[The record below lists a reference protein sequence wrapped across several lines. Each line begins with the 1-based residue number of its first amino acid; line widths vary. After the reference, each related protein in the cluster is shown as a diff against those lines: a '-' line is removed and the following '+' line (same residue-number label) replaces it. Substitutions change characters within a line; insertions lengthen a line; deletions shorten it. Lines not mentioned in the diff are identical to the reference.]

1 MSPKQT
7 HPPVAAVRPHA
18 ITQHGETRVDNYFW
32 LREKDNPAVREYLE
46 AENAWTAEQMR
57 DTEPLQEQLYREIV
71 GRIQET
77 DASAPVRIGG
87 WLYYSR
93 TVEGAQYRIFCRKR
107 AESGSVPAEADAS
120 GSLAPGTGALAADT
134 PVVERDGEEILLDA
148 NQAAEGVAY
157 LQLGV
162 FEPSPDHT
170 LLAYSIDTVG
180 DEDFT
185 VFFKD
190 LRTGKLLPDR
200 IENSYYSLE
209 WAADNRTVFYNILD
223 EARRPYKVLRHAL
236 GTDIASD
243 VEVYHETD
251 ERFEVDVNRTRDR
264 AYLLLEIHSHTTS
277 ETRVLPASEPAGEF
291 RPIVERVQGVEMD
304 VTHHEGRWYI
314 RTSDGA
320 PNFRLV
326 SAPVGNPAKEN
337 WREEIPARA
346 NATIEAVDAL
356 SDFLVVSE
364 RFDALP
370 RIRIR
375 EFRTGDEHFVQLPDP
390 VYTVEAEAGGEYAT
404 PLLRLTYSSLTTPET
419 AYDYGMSGRTLAVVK
434 RDAVLGG
441 FDRENYATERIE
453 ATSADGTTIPLSLL
467 YRKGLKRDGSHP
479 ALLYGYGSYG
489 ISIDASFSQVRL
501 SLVDRGFVYAIAH
514 IRGGGDL
521 GKSWH
526 DAGRM
531 VNKTNT
537 FQDFVAAAEA
547 LIRAGYTNSKRLGVM
562 GGSAGGLLIGAVLN
576 LRPDLFGAA
585 IAKVPFVDILS
596 TMSDATLPLT
606 IGEYEEWGN
615 PEQLDHHRR
624 IRAYSPYDNV
634 RVADYPQLLVTAG
647 LNDPRVSYWEPA
659 KWVAKLR
666 AVNPNAYVLLKTN
679 LGAGHFGASGRYE
692 RYKETAF
699 DYAFLL
705 EALGDAVGE

>member
-1 MSPKQT
+1 MAGKQV
-7 HPPVAAVRPHA
+7 HPPAAAIRPHT

-32 LREKDNPAVREYLE
+32 LREKENPEVREHLE

-57 DTEPLQEQLYREIV
+57 DTEALQEELNREIV

-77 DASAPVRIGG
+77 DTSAPVRDGG

-93 TVEGAQYRIFCRKR
+93 TVAGAQYRIYCRKR
-107 AESGSVPAEADAS
+107 
-120 GSLAPGTGALAADT
+120 
-134 PVVERDGEEILLDA
+134 DGGDHEEVLLDA
-148 NQAAEGVAY
+148 NQAATGFAY
-157 LQLGV
+157 FQLGA
-162 FEPSPDHT
+162 FAPSPNHT
-170 LLAYSIDTVG
+170 LLAYSIDTEG

-190 LRTGKLLPDR
+190 LRTGELLPDR
-200 IENSYYSLE
+200 IASTYYSLE

-223 EARRPYKVLRHAL
+223 EARRPYKVLRHTL
-236 GTDIASD
+236 GEDSTKD

-251 ERFEVDVNRTRDR
+251 ERFEVDIDRTRDR
-264 AYLLLEIHSHTTS
+264 AYLLLDIHSHTTS
-277 ETRVLPASEPAGEF
+277 EIRALPSDQPTRAFS
-291 RPIVERVQGVEMD
+291 PIVERVHGVEMD

-326 SAPVGNPAKEN
+326 SAPAGNSSREN

-346 NATIEAVDAL
+346 DATIEAVDAL
-356 SDFLVVSE
+356 ADFLVISE

-370 RIRIR
+370 HIRIR
-375 EFRTGDEHFVQLPDP
+375 DLRSGAEHYVQLPEP
-390 VYTVEAEAGGEYAT
+390 VYTVEAEPGGDYAT
-404 PLLRLTYSSLTTPET
+404 PQVRLTYSSLTTPET
-419 AYDYGMSGRTLAVVK
+419 AYDYDMGARTLAVVK
-434 RDAVLGG
+434 REAVLGG
-441 FDRENYATERIE
+441 FDRENYATERIQ
-453 ATSADGTTIPLSLL
+453 AKAADGTAIPVSLL
-467 YRKGLKRDGSHP
+467 YRKGLKRDGSNP

-489 ISIDASFSQVRL
+489 ISIDADFSPVRL

-526 DAGRM
+526 EAGRM
-531 VNKTNT
+531 ANKTNT
-537 FQDFVAAAEA
+537 FQDFIAAAEA
-547 LIRAGYTNSKRLGVM
+547 LIQAGFTNSKRLGIM
-562 GGSAGGLLIGAVLN
+562 GGSAGGLLIGATLN
-576 LRPDLFGAA
+576 LRPELFGAA
-585 IAKVPFVDILS
+585 IAKVPFVDVLS

-606 IGEYEEWGN
+606 VGEYEEWGN
-615 PEQLDHHRR
+615 PEQSEQYSR
-624 IRAYSPYDNV
+624 IRGYSPYDNV

-666 AVNPNAYVLLKTN
+666 ALNPGANVLLKTN

-692 RYKETAF
+692 RYRETAL

-705 EALGDAVGE
+705 KALGASAD

>member
-1 MSPKQT
+1 MALKQT

-32 LREKDNPAVREYLE
+32 LREKENPEVREYLE

-77 DASAPVRIGG
+77 DTSAPVRSAG

-93 TVEGAQYRIFCRKR
+93 TVAGAQYRIYCRKR
-107 AESGSVPAEADAS
+107 DGSNGE
-120 GSLAPGTGALAADT
+120 
-134 PVVERDGEEILLDA
+134 EEILLDA
-148 NQAAEGVAY
+148 DQAAEGLAY
-157 LQLGV
+157 FQLGV
-162 FEPSPDHT
+162 FKPSSDHT
-170 LLAYSIDTVG
+170 LLAYSIDTEG

-185 VFFKD
+185 VFFKN
-190 LRTGKLLPDR
+190 LRTGELLPDH
-200 IENSYYSLE
+200 ITNTYYSFEL
-209 WAADNRTVFYNILD
+209 AADNRTVFYNILD
-223 EARRPYKVLRHAL
+223 EARRPYKVMRHTL
-236 GTDIASD
+236 GEDPSKD

-251 ERFEVDVNRTRDR
+251 ERFEVDIDRTRDR
-264 AYLLLEIHSHTTS
+264 AYLLLDSHSHTTS
-277 ETRVLPASEPAGEF
+277 ETRFLPAGQPTGEF
-291 RPIVERVQGVEMD
+291 VPIVERVQGVEMD
-304 VTHHEGRWYI
+304 VTHHAGRWYI

-326 SAPVGNPAKEN
+326 SAPVGNSVKAN
-337 WREEIPARA
+337 WREEIPARQD
-346 NATIEAVDAL
+346 ATIEAVDAF
-356 SDFLVVSE
+356 SGFLVVSE
-364 RFDALP
+364 RYDALP
-370 RIRIR
+370 QIRIR
-375 EFRTGDEHFVQLPDP
+375 DFRTGAEHYVQVPDP
-390 VYTVEAEAGGEYAT
+390 VYTVEAEPGGDYAT
-404 PLLRLTYSSLTTPET
+404 PVVRLTYSSLTTPET
-419 AYDYGMSGRTLAVVK
+419 AYDYDMGERTLSVVK
-434 RDAVLGG
+434 REAVLGG
-441 FDRENYATERIE
+441 FDRENYATERME
-453 ATSADGTTIPLSLL
+453 ATSADGTTIPISLL

-489 ISIDASFSQVRL
+489 ISIDASFSHVRL

-526 DAGRM
+526 EAGRM
-531 VNKTNT
+531 ANKTNT
-537 FQDFVAAAEA
+537 FQDFLAAAEA
-547 LIRAGYTNSKRLGVM
+547 LIGAGFTNSRRLGIM
-562 GGSAGGLLIGAVLN
+562 GGSAGGLLMGAVLN

-585 IAKVPFVDILS
+585 IAKVPFVDVLS

-606 IGEYEEWGN
+606 VGEYEEWGN
-615 PEQLDHHRR
+615 PEQPEHYAR

-634 RVADYPQLLVTAG
+634 RLADYPQLLVTAG

-666 AVNPNAYVLLKTN
+666 ACSSSSKLLLLKTN
-679 LGAGHFGASGRYE
+679 MGAGHFGASGRYE
-692 RYKETAF
+692 RYRETAL

-705 EALGDAVGE
+705 KALGGEPGK

>member
-1 MSPKQT
+1 MALKQT

-32 LREKDNPAVREYLE
+32 LREKENPEVREYLE

-77 DASAPVRIGG
+77 DTSAPVRSAG

-93 TVEGAQYRIFCRKR
+93 TVAGAQYRIYCRKR
-107 AESGSVPAEADAS
+107 DGSNGE
-120 GSLAPGTGALAADT
+120 
-134 PVVERDGEEILLDA
+134 EEILLDA
-148 NQAAEGVAY
+148 DQAAEGLAY
-157 LQLGV
+157 FQLGV
-162 FEPSPDHT
+162 FKPSSDHT
-170 LLAYSIDTVG
+170 LLAYSIDTEG

-185 VFFKD
+185 VFFKN
-190 LRTGKLLPDR
+190 LRTGELLPDH
-200 IENSYYSLE
+200 ITNTYYSFE

-223 EARRPYKVLRHAL
+223 EARRPYKVMRHTL
-236 GTDIASD
+236 GEDPSKD

-251 ERFEVDVNRTRDR
+251 ERFEVDIDRTRDR
-264 AYLLLEIHSHTTS
+264 AYLLLDSHSHTTS
-277 ETRVLPASEPAGEF
+277 ETRFLPAGQPTGEF
-291 RPIVERVQGVEMD
+291 MPIVERVQGVEMD
-304 VTHHEGRWYI
+304 VTHHAGRWYI

-326 SAPVGNPAKEN
+326 SAPVGNSVKAN
-337 WREEIPARA
+337 WREEIPARQD
-346 NATIEAVDAL
+346 ATIEAVDAF
-356 SDFLVVSE
+356 SGFLVVSE
-364 RFDALP
+364 RYDALP
-370 RIRIR
+370 QIRVR
-375 EFRTGDEHFVQLPDP
+375 DFRTGAEHYVQVPDP
-390 VYTVEAEAGGEYAT
+390 VYTVEAEPGGDYAT
-404 PLLRLTYSSLTTPET
+404 PVVRLTYSSLTTPET
-419 AYDYGMSGRTLAVVK
+419 AYDYDMGERTLSVVK
-434 RDAVLGG
+434 REAVLGG
-441 FDRENYATERIE
+441 FDRENYATERME
-453 ATSADGTTIPLSLL
+453 ATSADGTTIPISLL

-489 ISIDASFSQVRL
+489 ISIDASFSHVRL

-526 DAGRM
+526 EAGRM
-531 VNKTNT
+531 ANKTNT
-537 FQDFVAAAEA
+537 FQDFLAAAEA
-547 LIRAGYTNSKRLGVM
+547 LIGAGFTNSRRLGIM
-562 GGSAGGLLIGAVLN
+562 GGSAGGLLMGAVLN

-585 IAKVPFVDILS
+585 IAKVPFVDVLS

-606 IGEYEEWGN
+606 VGEYEEWGN
-615 PEQLDHHRR
+615 PEQPEHYAR

-634 RVADYPQLLVTAG
+634 RLADYPQLLVTAG

-666 AVNPNAYVLLKTN
+666 ACSSSSKLLLLKTN
-679 LGAGHFGASGRYE
+679 MGAGHFGASGRYE
-692 RYKETAF
+692 RYRETAL

-705 EALGDAVGE
+705 KALGGEPGK

>member
-1 MSPKQT
+1 MALKQT

-32 LREKDNPAVREYLE
+32 LREKENPEVREYLE

-77 DASAPVRIGG
+77 DTSAPVRSAG

-93 TVEGAQYRIFCRKR
+93 TVAGAQYRIYCRKR
-107 AESGSVPAEADAS
+107 DGSNGE
-120 GSLAPGTGALAADT
+120 
-134 PVVERDGEEILLDA
+134 EEILLDA
-148 NQAAEGVAY
+148 DQAAEGLAY
-157 LQLGV
+157 FQLGV
-162 FEPSPDHT
+162 FKPSSDHT
-170 LLAYSIDTVG
+170 LLAYSIDTEG

-185 VFFKD
+185 VFFKN
-190 LRTGKLLPDR
+190 LRTGELLPDH
-200 IENSYYSLE
+200 ITNTYYSFE

-223 EARRPYKVLRHAL
+223 EARRPYKVMRHTL
-236 GTDIASD
+236 GEDPSKD

-251 ERFEVDVNRTRDR
+251 ERFEVDIDRTRDR
-264 AYLLLEIHSHTTS
+264 AYLLLDSHSHTTS
-277 ETRVLPASEPAGEF
+277 ETRFLPAGQPTGEF
-291 RPIVERVQGVEMD
+291 MPIVERVQGVEMD
-304 VTHHEGRWYI
+304 VTHHAGRWYI

-326 SAPVGNPAKEN
+326 SAPVGNSVKAN
-337 WREEIPARA
+337 WREEIPARQD
-346 NATIEAVDAL
+346 ATIEAADAF
-356 SDFLVVSE
+356 SGFLVVSE
-364 RFDALP
+364 RYDALP
-370 RIRIR
+370 QIRVR
-375 EFRTGDEHFVQLPDP
+375 DFRTGAEHYVQVPDP
-390 VYTVEAEAGGEYAT
+390 VYTVEAEPGGDYAT
-404 PLLRLTYSSLTTPET
+404 PVVRLTYSSLTTPET
-419 AYDYGMSGRTLAVVK
+419 AYDYDMGERTLSVVK
-434 RDAVLGG
+434 REAVLGG
-441 FDRENYATERIE
+441 FDRENYATERME
-453 ATSADGTTIPLSLL
+453 ATSADGTTIPISLL

-489 ISIDASFSQVRL
+489 ISIDASFSHVRL

-526 DAGRM
+526 EAGRM
-531 VNKTNT
+531 ANKTNT
-537 FQDFVAAAEA
+537 FQDFLAAAEA
-547 LIRAGYTNSKRLGVM
+547 LIGAGFTNSRRLGIM
-562 GGSAGGLLIGAVLN
+562 GGSAGGLLMGAVLN

-585 IAKVPFVDILS
+585 IAKVPFVDVLS

-606 IGEYEEWGN
+606 VGEYEEWGN
-615 PEQLDHHRR
+615 PEQPEHYAR

-634 RVADYPQLLVTAG
+634 RLADYPQLLVTAG

-666 AVNPNAYVLLKTN
+666 ACSSRSKLLLLKTN
-679 LGAGHFGASGRYE
+679 MGAGHFGASGRYE
-692 RYKETAF
+692 RYRETAL

-705 EALGDAVGE
+705 KALGGEPGK

>member
-1 MSPKQT
+1 MALKQT
-7 HPPVAAVRPHA
+7 PPPVAAVRPHA

-32 LREKDNPAVREYLE
+32 LREKDNPQVREHLE

-77 DASAPVRIGG
+77 DSSAPVRSGD

-93 TVEGAQYRIFCRKR
+93 TVEGAQYRIYCRKR
-107 AESGSVPAEADAS
+107 AGSDSVDTNDA
-120 GSLAPGTGALAADT
+120 
-134 PVVERDGEEILLDA
+134 EEILLDA
-148 NQAAEGVAY
+148 NVAAEGFAY
-157 LQLGV
+157 FQLGV
-162 FEPSPDHT
+162 FAPSPDHT
-170 LLAYSIDTVG
+170 LLAYSIDTEG

-190 LRTGKLLPDR
+190 LRTGELLSDR
-200 IENSYYSLE
+200 IANSYYSLE

-223 EARRPYKVLRHAL
+223 ETRRPYKALRHTL
-236 GTDIASD
+236 GTDSTSD

-251 ERFEVDVNRTRDR
+251 ERFEVDIDRTRDR

-277 ETRVLPASEPAGEF
+277 ETRALRSDDPSGEF
-291 RPIVERVQGVEMD
+291 RLIVERVQGVEMD
-304 VTHHEGRWYI
+304 VAHHEGRWYI
-314 RTSDGA
+314 RTSDAA

-326 SAPVGNPAKEN
+326 SAPVGNSSKEN

-346 NATIEAVDAL
+346 DATIEAVDAL
-356 SDFLVVSE
+356 ADFLVISE
-364 RFDALP
+364 RFNALP
-370 RIRIR
+370 HIRIR
-375 EFRTGDEHFVQLPDP
+375 EFSTGAEHHVQLPDP
-390 VYTVEAEAGGEYAT
+390 VYTVEAEPGGEYAT

-419 AYDYGMSGRTLAVVK
+419 AYDYDMGARTLSVVK

-453 ATSADGTTIPLSLL
+453 ATSADGTAIPISLL

-526 DAGRM
+526 EAGRM
-531 VNKTNT
+531 VNKSNT

-547 LIRAGYTNSKRLGVM
+547 LIAAGYTNSKRLGIM

-585 IAKVPFVDILS
+585 VAKVPFVDVLS

-606 IGEYEEWGN
+606 VGEYEEWGN
-615 PEQLDHHRR
+615 PEQAEHYRR
-624 IRAYSPYDNV
+624 ILAYSPYDNV
-634 RVADYPQLLVTAG
+634 RAAAYPQLLVTAG

-666 AVNPNAYVLLKTN
+666 ALNPGVNVLLKTN

-705 EALGDAVGE
+705 KTLGDAGGH

>member
-1 MSPKQT
+1 MALKQT

-32 LREKDNPAVREYLE
+32 LREKENPEVREYLE

-77 DASAPVRIGG
+77 DTSAPVRSAG

-93 TVEGAQYRIFCRKR
+93 TVAGAQYRIYCRKR
-107 AESGSVPAEADAS
+107 DGSNGE
-120 GSLAPGTGALAADT
+120 
-134 PVVERDGEEILLDA
+134 EEILLDA
-148 NQAAEGVAY
+148 DQAAEGFAY
-157 LQLGV
+157 FQLGV
-162 FEPSPDHT
+162 FKPSSDHT
-170 LLAYSIDTVG
+170 LLAYSIDTEG

-185 VFFKD
+185 VFFKN
-190 LRTGKLLPDR
+190 LRTGELLPDH
-200 IENSYYSLE
+200 ITNTYYSFE

-223 EARRPYKVLRHAL
+223 EARRPYKVMRHTL
-236 GTDIASD
+236 GEDPSKD

-251 ERFEVDVNRTRDR
+251 ERFEVDIDRTRDR
-264 AYLLLEIHSHTTS
+264 AYLLLDSHSHTTS
-277 ETRVLPASEPAGEF
+277 ETRFLPAGQPTGEF
-291 RPIVERVQGVEMD
+291 MPIVERVQGVEMD
-304 VTHHEGRWYI
+304 VTHHAGRWYI

-326 SAPVGNPAKEN
+326 SAPVGNSVKAN
-337 WREEIPARA
+337 WREEIPARQD
-346 NATIEAVDAL
+346 ATIEAVDAF
-356 SDFLVVSE
+356 SGFLVVSE
-364 RFDALP
+364 RYDALP
-370 RIRIR
+370 QIRIR
-375 EFRTGDEHFVQLPDP
+375 DFRTGAEHYVQVPDP
-390 VYTVEAEAGGEYAT
+390 VYTVEAEPGGDYAT
-404 PLLRLTYSSLTTPET
+404 PVVRLTYSSLTTPET
-419 AYDYGMSGRTLAVVK
+419 AYDYDMGERTLSVVK
-434 RDAVLGG
+434 REAVLGG
-441 FDRENYATERIE
+441 FDRENYATERME
-453 ATSADGTTIPLSLL
+453 ATSADGTTIPISLL

-489 ISIDASFSQVRL
+489 ISIDASFSHVRL

-526 DAGRM
+526 EAGRM
-531 VNKTNT
+531 ANKTNT
-537 FQDFVAAAEA
+537 FQDFLAAAEA
-547 LIRAGYTNSKRLGVM
+547 LIGAGFTNSRRLGIM
-562 GGSAGGLLIGAVLN
+562 GGSAGGLLMGAVLN

-585 IAKVPFVDILS
+585 IAKVPFVDVLS

-606 IGEYEEWGN
+606 VGEYEEWGN
-615 PEQLDHHRR
+615 PEQPEHYAR

-634 RVADYPQLLVTAG
+634 RLADYPQLLVTAG

-666 AVNPNAYVLLKTN
+666 ACSSSSKLLLLKTN
-679 LGAGHFGASGRYE
+679 MGAGHFGASGRYE
-692 RYKETAF
+692 RYRETAL

-705 EALGDAVGE
+705 KALGGEPGK

>member
-1 MSPKQT
+1 MEVMAGKQV
-7 HPPVAAVRPHA
+7 HPPVAAIRPHS

-32 LREKDNPAVREYLE
+32 LREKENPEVRAYLD

-77 DASAPVRIGG
+77 DSSAPVRSGG

-93 TVEGAQYRIFCRKR
+93 TVAGQQYRIYCRKR
-107 AESGSVPAEADAS
+107 D
-120 GSLAPGTGALAADT
+120 
-134 PVVERDGEEILLDA
+134 VENSTEEILLDA
-148 NQAAEGVAY
+148 NQAAAGFTY
-157 LQLGV
+157 FQLGV
-162 FEPSPDHT
+162 FAPSPDHK
-170 LLAYSIDTVG
+170 LLAYSIDTEG

-190 LRTGKLLPDR
+190 LTTGELLSDR
-200 IENSYYSLE
+200 ITNTYYSLE

-223 EARRPYKVLRHAL
+223 EARRPYKVFRHTL
-236 GTDIASD
+236 GSQGED

-251 ERFEVDVNRTRDR
+251 ERFEVDVDRTRDR
-264 AYLLLEIHSHTTS
+264 AFLLLDIHSHTTS
-277 ETRVLPASEPAGEF
+277 ETRYLAAGDPAGTF
-291 RPIVERVQGVEMD
+291 TPIVERVQGVEMD
-304 VTHHEGRWYI
+304 VAHHEGRWYI

-326 SAPVGNPAKEN
+326 SAPVGHSSKEN

-346 NATIEAVDAL
+346 EATIEAVDAF
-356 SDFLVVSE
+356 SEFLVVSE

-370 RIRIR
+370 HIRMR
-375 EFRTGDEHFVQLPDP
+375 DLRTGAEHYVELPDP
-390 VYTVEAEAGGEYAT
+390 VYTVEAEPSGEYAT
-404 PLLRLTYSSLTTPET
+404 PFLRLTYSSLTTPET
-419 AYDYGMSGRTLAVVK
+419 AYDYDMGERTLAVVK
-434 RDAVLGG
+434 REAVLGG
-441 FDRENYATERIE
+441 FDRENYVTERIQ
-453 ATSADGTTIPLSLL
+453 ATSPDGTRIPVSLL
-467 YRKGLKRDGSHP
+467 YRKGLVRDGSHP

-489 ISIDASFSQVRL
+489 ISIDASFSHVRL

-526 DAGRM
+526 EAGRM
-531 VNKTNT
+531 ANKANT

-547 LIRAGYTNSKRLGVM
+547 LIAAGFTNSKRLGIM
-562 GGSAGGLLIGAVLN
+562 GGSAGGLLIGATLN

-585 IAKVPFVDILS
+585 VAKVPFVDVLS

-615 PEQLDHHRR
+615 PEQPEQYHR

-634 RVADYPQLLVTAG
+634 RETAYPNLLVTAG

-666 AVNPNAYVLLKTN
+666 ASTPNSRLLLLKTN
-679 LGAGHFGASGRYE
+679 MGAGHFGASGRYE
-692 RYKETAF
+692 RYRETAL

-705 EALGDAVGE
+705 RALGDGAGE

>member
-1 MSPKQT
+1 MAGKQI

-32 LREKDNPAVREYLE
+32 LREKENPEVREYLE

-77 DASAPVRIGG
+77 DSSAPERSGG

-93 TVEGAQYRIFCRKR
+93 TVAGQQYRIYCRKR
-107 AESGSVPAEADAS
+107 DGSN
-120 GSLAPGTGALAADT
+120 T
-134 PVVERDGEEILLDA
+134 GEEILLDA
-148 NQAAEGVAY
+148 NQAAEGFAY
-157 LQLGV
+157 FQLGV
-162 FEPSPDHT
+162 FAPSPDHN
-170 LLAYSIDTVG
+170 LLAYSIDTEG

-190 LRTGKLLPDR
+190 LRTGELLPDR
-200 IENSYYSLE
+200 IGNTYYSLE

-223 EARRPYKVLRHAL
+223 AARRPYKVLRHTL
-236 GTDIASD
+236 GEDSSKD

-251 ERFEVDVNRTRDR
+251 ERFEVDIDHTRDR
-264 AYLLLEIHSHTTS
+264 AFLLLDIHSHTTS
-277 ETRVLPASEPAGEF
+277 ETRYLAASEPTGEF
-291 RPIVERVQGVEMD
+291 MPIVERVQGRVQGVEMD
-304 VTHHEGRWYI
+304 VAHHEGRWYI

-326 SAPVGNPAKEN
+326 SAPVGNPAKAN

-346 NATIEAVDAL
+346 DATIEDVDAF

-364 RFDALP
+364 RFGALP
-370 RIRIR
+370 HIRIR
-375 EFRTGDEHFVQLPDP
+375 DLRTGAEHYVQMPDP
-390 VYTVEAEAGGEYAT
+390 VYTVEAEPGGDYAT
-404 PLLRLTYSSLTTPET
+404 PVVRLTYSSLTTPET
-419 AYDYGMSGRTLAVVK
+419 AYDYDMRERTLTVIK
-434 RDAVLGG
+434 REAVLGG
-441 FDRENYATERIE
+441 FDRENYATERIQ
-453 ATSADGTTIPLSLL
+453 ATSPDGTRIPVSLL
-467 YRKGLKRDGSHP
+467 YRKGLVRDGSHP

-489 ISIDASFSQVRL
+489 ISIDASFSHVRL
-501 SLVDRGFVYAIAH
+501 SLVDRGFVYVIAH

-526 DAGRM
+526 EAGRM
-531 VNKTNT
+531 ANKANT
-537 FQDFVAAAEA
+537 FQDFVATAEA
-547 LIRAGYTNSKRLGVM
+547 LVGAGFTNSKRLGIM
-562 GGSAGGLLIGAVLN
+562 GGSAGGLLMGAVLN

-585 IAKVPFVDILS
+585 IAKVPFVDVLS

-606 IGEYEEWGN
+606 VGEYEEWGN
-615 PEQLDHHRR
+615 PEQPEHYAR
-624 IRAYSPYDNV
+624 IRTYSPYDNV

-666 AVNPNAYVLLKTN
+666 VCSSNSKLLLLKTN
-679 LGAGHFGASGRYE
+679 MGAGHFGASGRYE
-692 RYKETAF
+692 RYRETAL

-705 EALGDAVGE
+705 KVLGDGVGEE

>member
-1 MSPKQT
+1 MALKQT

-32 LREKDNPAVREYLE
+32 LREKENPEVREYLE

-77 DASAPVRIGG
+77 DTSAPVRSAG

-93 TVEGAQYRIFCRKR
+93 TVAGAQYRIYCRKR
-107 AESGSVPAEADAS
+107 DGSNGE
-120 GSLAPGTGALAADT
+120 
-134 PVVERDGEEILLDA
+134 EEILLDA
-148 NQAAEGVAY
+148 DQAAEGLAY
-157 LQLGV
+157 FQLGV
-162 FEPSPDHT
+162 FKPSSDHT
-170 LLAYSIDTVG
+170 LLAYSIDTEG

-185 VFFKD
+185 VFFKN
-190 LRTGKLLPDR
+190 LRTGELLPDH
-200 IENSYYSLE
+200 ITNTYYSFE

-223 EARRPYKVLRHAL
+223 EARRPYKVMRHTL
-236 GTDIASD
+236 GEDPSKD

-251 ERFEVDVNRTRDR
+251 ERFEVDIDRTRDR
-264 AYLLLEIHSHTTS
+264 AYLLLDSHSHTTS
-277 ETRVLPASEPAGEF
+277 ETRFLPAGQPTGEF
-291 RPIVERVQGVEMD
+291 VPIVERVQGVEMD
-304 VTHHEGRWYI
+304 VTHHAGRWYI

-326 SAPVGNPAKEN
+326 SAPVGNSVKAN
-337 WREEIPARA
+337 WREEIPARQD
-346 NATIEAVDAL
+346 ATIEAVDAF
-356 SDFLVVSE
+356 SGFLVVSE
-364 RFDALP
+364 RYDALP
-370 RIRIR
+370 QIRIR
-375 EFRTGDEHFVQLPDP
+375 DFRTGAEHYVQVPDP
-390 VYTVEAEAGGEYAT
+390 VYTVEAEPGGDYAT
-404 PLLRLTYSSLTTPET
+404 PVVRLTYSSLTTPET
-419 AYDYGMSGRTLAVVK
+419 AYDYDMGERTLSVVK
-434 RDAVLGG
+434 REAVLGG
-441 FDRENYATERIE
+441 FDRENYATERME
-453 ATSADGTTIPLSLL
+453 ATSADGTTIPISLL

-489 ISIDASFSQVRL
+489 ISIDASFSHVRL

-526 DAGRM
+526 EAGRM
-531 VNKTNT
+531 ANKTNT
-537 FQDFVAAAEA
+537 FQDFLAAAEA
-547 LIRAGYTNSKRLGVM
+547 LIGAGFTNSRRLGIM
-562 GGSAGGLLIGAVLN
+562 GGSAGGLLMGAVLN

-585 IAKVPFVDILS
+585 IAKVPFVDVLS

-606 IGEYEEWGN
+606 VGEYEEWGN
-615 PEQLDHHRR
+615 PEQPEHYAR

-634 RVADYPQLLVTAG
+634 RLADYPQLLVTAG

-666 AVNPNAYVLLKTN
+666 ACSSSSKLLLLKTN
-679 LGAGHFGASGRYE
+679 MGAGHFGASGRYE
-692 RYKETAF
+692 RYRETAL

-705 EALGDAVGE
+705 KALGGEPGK

>member
-1 MSPKQT
+1 MAGKQV
-7 HPPVAAVRPHA
+7 HPPAAAIRPHA
-18 ITQHGETRVDNYFW
+18 ITQQGETRADNYFW
-32 LREKDNPAVREYLE
+32 LREKENPEVREHLE

-57 DTEPLQEQLYREIV
+57 DTEALQEQLNREIV

-77 DASAPVRIGG
+77 DTSAPVRDGG

-93 TVEGAQYRIFCRKR
+93 TVAGAQYRIYCRKR
-107 AESGSVPAEADAS
+107 DGSD
-120 GSLAPGTGALAADT
+120 
-134 PVVERDGEEILLDA
+134 REEVLLDA
-148 NQAAEGVAY
+148 NQAAAGFAY
-157 LQLGV
+157 FQLGA
-162 FEPSPDHT
+162 FAPSPDHT
-170 LLAYSIDTVG
+170 LLAYSIDTEG

-190 LRTGKLLPDR
+190 LRTGELLPDR
-200 IENSYYSLE
+200 IVSAYYSLE

-223 EARRPYKVLRHAL
+223 ETRRPYKVLRHTV
-236 GTDIASD
+236 GEDSTND

-251 ERFEVDVNRTRDR
+251 ERFEVDIDRTRDR
-264 AYLLLEIHSHTTS
+264 AYLLLDIHSHTTS
-277 ETRVLPASEPAGEF
+277 EIRALPSGQPTRAFS
-291 RPIVERVQGVEMD
+291 PIAERVHGVEME

-326 SAPVGNPAKEN
+326 SAPVDNSSKEN
-337 WREEIPARA
+337 WREEIPARE
-346 NATIEAVDAL
+346 NATIEAVDAFA
-356 SDFLVVSE
+356 DFLVIGE

-370 RIRIR
+370 HIRVR
-375 EFRTGDEHFVQLPDP
+375 DLRSGVEHYVQLPES
-390 VYTVEAEAGGEYAT
+390 VYTVEAEPGGDYAT
-404 PLLRLTYSSLTTPET
+404 PQVRLTYSSLTTPET
-419 AYDYGMSGRTLAVVK
+419 AYDYDMGARKLSVVK
-434 RDAVLGG
+434 REAVLGG
-441 FDRENYATERIE
+441 FDRENYATERIQ
-453 ATSADGTTIPLSLL
+453 AKGADGTAIPVSLL
-467 YRKGLKRDGSHP
+467 YRKGLKRDGSNP

-489 ISIDASFSQVRL
+489 ISIDASFSHVRL

-526 DAGRM
+526 EAGRM
-531 VNKTNT
+531 ANKTNT
-537 FQDFVAAAEA
+537 FQDFIAAAEA
-547 LIRAGYTNSKRLGVM
+547 LIEAGFTNSKRLGIM
-562 GGSAGGLLIGAVLN
+562 GGSAGGLLIGATLN
-576 LRPDLFGAA
+576 LRPELFGAA
-585 IAKVPFVDILS
+585 IAKVPFVDVLS

-606 IGEYEEWGN
+606 VGEYEEWGN
-615 PEQLDHHRR
+615 PELPEQYSR

-634 RVADYPQLLVTAG
+634 RVAEYPQLLVTAG

-666 AVNPNAYVLLKTN
+666 ALNPNANVLLKTN

-692 RYKETAF
+692 RYRETAL

-705 EALGDAVGE
+705 KALGA

>member
-1 MSPKQT
+1 MDGKQT

-32 LREKDNPAVREYLE
+32 LREKENPEVRAYLE

-77 DASAPVRIGG
+77 DTSAPMRSGG

-93 TVEGAQYRIFCRKR
+93 TVEGQQYRIYCRR
-107 AESGSVPAEADAS
+107 RDAS
-120 GSLAPGTGALAADT
+120 AS
-134 PVVERDGEEILLDA
+134 EEEILLDA
-148 NQAAEGVAY
+148 NQAAEGFAY
-157 LQLGV
+157 FQLGV
-162 FEPSPDHT
+162 FAPSPDHN
-170 LLAYSIDTVG
+170 LLAYSIDTEG

-185 VFFKD
+185 IFFKD
-190 LRTGKLLPDR
+190 LRTGEFLPDR
-200 IENSYYSLE
+200 IQNTYYSLE
-209 WAADNRTVFYNILD
+209 WAADNLTVFYNILD
-223 EARRPYKVLRHAL
+223 EARRPYKVLRHTL
-236 GTDIASD
+236 GEEPSKD

-251 ERFEVDVNRTRDR
+251 ERFEVDIDRTRDR
-264 AYLLLEIHSHTTS
+264 AFLLLDIHSHSTS
-277 ETRVLPASEPAGEF
+277 ETRFLPAGSHMGEF
-291 RPIVERVQGVEMD
+291 TPIVERVQGVEMD
-304 VTHHEGRWYI
+304 VAHHEGRWYI
-314 RTSDGA
+314 RTSDNA
-320 PNFRLV
+320 QNFRVV
-326 SAPVGNPAKEN
+326 SAPVGHSAKEN

-346 NATIEAVDAL
+346 DATVEAVDAF
-356 SDFLVVSE
+356 SGFLVVSE
-364 RFDALP
+364 RYDALP
-370 RIRIR
+370 HIRIR
-375 EFRTGDEHFVQLPDP
+375 DFRTGAEHSVQLPDS
-390 VYTVEAEAGGEYAT
+390 VYTVEAESGGDYAT
-404 PLLRLTYSSLTTPET
+404 PLVRLTYSSLTTSET
-419 AYDYGMSGRTLAVVK
+419 AYDYDMGARTLTVVK

-441 FDRENYATERIE
+441 FDRANYATERIE
-453 ATSADGTTIPLSLL
+453 AASADGTAVPISLL

-489 ISIDASFSQVRL
+489 ISIDASFSHVRL

-526 DAGRM
+526 EAGRM
-531 VNKTNT
+531 ANKTNT

-547 LIRAGYTNSKRLGVM
+547 LIAAGLTNSKRLGIM
-562 GGSAGGLLIGAVLN
+562 GGSAGGLLMGAVLN

-585 IAKVPFVDILS
+585 IAKVPFVDVLS

-606 IGEYEEWGN
+606 VGEYEEWGN
-615 PEQLDHHRR
+615 PEQAEHYAR

-634 RVADYPQLLVTAG
+634 RVAAYPQMLVTAG

-659 KWVAKLR
+659 KWVAKMR
-666 AVNPNAYVLLKTN
+666 ALNPSASVLLKTN
-679 LGAGHFGASGRYE
+679 MGAGHFGASGRYE
-692 RYKETAF
+692 RYKETAL

-705 EALGDAVGE
+705 KTLGDGAGE

>member
-1 MSPKQT
+1 MPGNPN

-18 ITQHGETRVDNYFW
+18 ITQHGETRIDNYFW
-32 LREKDNPAVREYLE
+32 LREKENPEVRAHLE

-57 DTEPLQEQLYREIV
+57 GTESLQDHLYREIV

-77 DASAPVRIGG
+77 DTSAPTRSGD
-87 WLYYSR
+87 WFYYSR
-93 TVEGAQYRIFCRKR
+93 TVTGAQYRIYCRR
-107 AESGSVPAEADAS
+107 PTLSGTNHATARTN
-120 GSLAPGTGALAADT
+120 GSAAHAANS
-134 PVVERDGEEILLDA
+134 DGEEILLDA
-148 NQAAEGVAY
+148 NRAAEGFAY
-157 LQLGV
+157 FQLGV
-162 FEPSPDHT
+162 FVPSPDHT
-170 LLAYSIDTVG
+170 LLAYSIDTAG

-185 VFFKD
+185 IFFKD
-190 LRTGKLLPDR
+190 LRTGERLPDR
-200 IENSYYSLE
+200 IRNTYYSLE
-209 WAADNRTVFYNILD
+209 WAADNRTVFYNVLD
-223 EARRPYKVLRHAL
+223 ETRRPYKVFRHTL
-236 GTDIASD
+236 GTDTSND

-251 ERFEVDVNRTRDR
+251 ERFEVDIDRTRDR
-264 AYLLLEIHSHTTS
+264 AFLLLDIHSHTTS
-277 ETRVLPASEPAGEF
+277 ETRFLPAGEPTGQF
-291 RPIVERVQGVEMD
+291 EPIVARVQGVEMD
-304 VTHHEGRWYI
+304 VAHHAGRWYI

-326 SAPVGNPAKEN
+326 SAPVGQSARES
-337 WREEIPARA
+337 WREEIAARTD
-346 NATIEAVDAL
+346 ATIEAVDAFY
-356 SDFLVVSE
+356 DFLVISE

-370 RIRIR
+370 HIRIKD
-375 EFRTGDEHFVQLPDP
+375 FRTSAEHYVQLPDP
-390 VYTVEAEAGGEYAT
+390 VYTVDAEPGGDYAT
-404 PLLRLTYSSLTTPET
+404 ALVRLTYSSLTTPET
-419 AYDYGMSGRTLAVVK
+419 AYDYDMAARTLTVVK

-441 FDRENYATERIE
+441 FDRENYTTERIQ
-453 ATSADGTTIPLSLL
+453 AKAADGTTIPISLL
-467 YRKGLKRDGSHP
+467 YRKGLKRDGSNP

-526 DAGRM
+526 EAGRM

-537 FQDFVAAAEA
+537 FHDFVAAAEA
-547 LIRAGYTNSKRLGVM
+547 LIGAGFTTSKRLGIM
-562 GGSAGGLLIGAVLN
+562 GGSAGGLLMGAVLN
-576 LRPDLFGAA
+576 LHPDLFGAA
-585 IAKVPFVDILS
+585 IAKVPFVDVLS

-606 IGEYEEWGN
+606 VGEYEEWGN
-615 PEQLDHHRR
+615 PEQFEHYRR
-624 IRAYSPYDNV
+624 IRSYSPYENV

-666 AVNPNAYVLLKTN
+666 ALNPNANVLLKTN

-692 RYKETAF
+692 RYRETAF

-705 EALGDAVGE
+705 KTLGAPVDG

>member
-1 MSPKQT
+1 MDEVVSIQVPIRLCVNLGGTFRTLLPVALLAGATTIETMTGKQT
-7 HPPVAAVRPHA
+7 HPPVAAIRPHV

-32 LREKDNPAVREYLE
+32 LREKENAEVRQHLE

-57 DTEPLQEQLYREIV
+57 DTEALQEQLNREIV

-77 DASAPVRIGG
+77 DTSAPMRDGG

-93 TVEGAQYRIFCRKR
+93 TVAGAQYRIYCRKR
-107 AESGSVPAEADAS
+107 DDGSY
-120 GSLAPGTGALAADT
+120 
-134 PVVERDGEEILLDA
+134 REEILLDA
-148 NQAAEGVAY
+148 NQAAAGFAY
-157 LQLGV
+157 FQLGA
-162 FEPSPDHT
+162 FAPSPDHT
-170 LLAYSIDTVG
+170 LLAYSIDTEG

-190 LRTGKLLPDR
+190 LRTGEMLPDR
-200 IENSYYSLE
+200 IASTYYSLE

-223 EARRPYKVLRHAL
+223 EARRPYKVFRHTV
-236 GTDIASD
+236 GEDTSND

-251 ERFEVDVNRTRDR
+251 ERFEVDIDRTRDR
-264 AYLLLEIHSHTTS
+264 AFLLLDIHSHTTS
-277 ETRVLPASEPAGEF
+277 EMRALSANEPTGEF
-291 RPIVERVQGVEMD
+291 TSIVQRVRGVEMD

-326 SAPVGNPAKEN
+326 SAPVENSAKEN
-337 WREEIPARA
+337 WREEIPAREG
-346 NATIEAVDAL
+346 ATIEAVDAL
-356 SDFLVVSE
+356 AGFLVVSE

-370 RIRIR
+370 HIRIR
-375 EFRTGDEHFVQLPDP
+375 EFRTGAEHYVQFPEP
-390 VYTVEAEAGGEYAT
+390 VYTAEEEQGGDYAT
-404 PLLRLTYSSLTTPET
+404 SSVRLTYSSLTTPET
-419 AYDYGMSGRTLAVVK
+419 AYDYDMGARTLGVVK
-434 RDAVLGG
+434 REAVLGG
-441 FDRENYATERIE
+441 FDRENYMTERIE
-453 ATSADGTTIPLSLL
+453 AKAADGTVIPISLL
-467 YRKGLKRDGSHP
+467 YRKGLKRDGSNP

-489 ISIDASFSQVRL
+489 ISIDASFSHVRL

-526 DAGRM
+526 EAGRM
-531 VNKTNT
+531 ANKTNT

-547 LIRAGYTNSKRLGVM
+547 LIQAGFTTSKRLGIM

-585 IAKVPFVDILS
+585 IAKVPFVDVLS

-606 IGEYEEWGN
+606 VGEYEEWGN
-615 PEQLDHHRR
+615 PEQLEHYRR
-624 IRAYSPYDNV
+624 IRAYSPYNNV

-666 AVNPNAYVLLKTN
+666 ALNPNARALLKTN
-679 LGAGHFGASGRYE
+679 LGAGQLWSLGPLR
-692 RYKETAF
+692 
-699 DYAFLL
+699 
-705 EALGDAVGE
+705 ALS

>member
-1 MSPKQT
+1 MALKQT

-32 LREKDNPAVREYLE
+32 LREKENPEVREYLE

-77 DASAPVRIGG
+77 DTSAPVRSAG

-93 TVEGAQYRIFCRKR
+93 TVAGAQYRIYCRKR
-107 AESGSVPAEADAS
+107 DGSNGE
-120 GSLAPGTGALAADT
+120 
-134 PVVERDGEEILLDA
+134 EEILLDA
-148 NQAAEGVAY
+148 DQAAEGLAY
-157 LQLGV
+157 FQLGV
-162 FEPSPDHT
+162 FKPSSDHT
-170 LLAYSIDTVG
+170 LLAYSIDTEG

-185 VFFKD
+185 VFFKN
-190 LRTGKLLPDR
+190 LRTGELLPDH
-200 IENSYYSLE
+200 ITNTYYSFE

-223 EARRPYKVLRHAL
+223 EARRPYKVMRHTL
-236 GTDIASD
+236 GEDPSKD

-251 ERFEVDVNRTRDR
+251 ERFEVDIDRTRDR
-264 AYLLLEIHSHTTS
+264 AYLLLDSHSHTTS
-277 ETRVLPASEPAGEF
+277 ETRFLPAGQPTGEF
-291 RPIVERVQGVEMD
+291 MPIVERVQGVEMD
-304 VTHHEGRWYI
+304 VTHHAGRWYI

-326 SAPVGNPAKEN
+326 SAPVGNSVKAN
-337 WREEIPARA
+337 WREEIPARQD
-346 NATIEAVDAL
+346 ATIEAADAF
-356 SDFLVVSE
+356 SGFLVVSE
-364 RFDALP
+364 RYDALP
-370 RIRIR
+370 QIRIR
-375 EFRTGDEHFVQLPDP
+375 DFRTGAEHYVQVPDP
-390 VYTVEAEAGGEYAT
+390 VYTVEAEPGGDYAT
-404 PLLRLTYSSLTTPET
+404 PVVRLTYSSLTTPET
-419 AYDYGMSGRTLAVVK
+419 AYDYDMGERTLSVVK
-434 RDAVLGG
+434 REAVLGG
-441 FDRENYATERIE
+441 FDRENYATERME
-453 ATSADGTTIPLSLL
+453 ATSADGTTIPISLL

-489 ISIDASFSQVRL
+489 ISIDASFSHVRL

-526 DAGRM
+526 EAGRM
-531 VNKTNT
+531 ANKTNT
-537 FQDFVAAAEA
+537 FQDFLAAAEA
-547 LIRAGYTNSKRLGVM
+547 LIGAGFTNSRRLGIM
-562 GGSAGGLLIGAVLN
+562 GGSAGGLLMGAVLN

-585 IAKVPFVDILS
+585 IAKVPFVDVLS

-606 IGEYEEWGN
+606 VGEYEEWGN
-615 PEQLDHHRR
+615 PEQPEHYAR

-634 RVADYPQLLVTAG
+634 RLADYPQLLVTAG

-666 AVNPNAYVLLKTN
+666 ACSSSSKLLLLKTN
-679 LGAGHFGASGRYE
+679 MGAGHFGASGRYE
-692 RYKETAF
+692 RYRETAL

-705 EALGDAVGE
+705 KALGGEPGK

>member
-1 MSPKQT
+1 MAGKQV
-7 HPPVAAVRPHA
+7 HPPAAAIRPHT

-32 LREKDNPAVREYLE
+32 LREKENPEVREHLE

-57 DTEPLQEQLYREIV
+57 DTEALQEQLNHEIV

-77 DASAPVRIGG
+77 DASAPVSDGG

-93 TVEGAQYRIFCRKR
+93 TVAGAQYRIYCRKR
-107 AESGSVPAEADAS
+107 
-120 GSLAPGTGALAADT
+120 
-134 PVVERDGEEILLDA
+134 DGGDREEVLLDA
-148 NQAAEGVAY
+148 NQAAAGFAY
-157 LQLGV
+157 FQLGA
-162 FEPSPDHT
+162 FAPSPNHT
-170 LLAYSIDTVG
+170 LLAYSIDTEG

-190 LRTGKLLPDR
+190 LRTGELLPDR
-200 IENSYYSLE
+200 IASTYYSLE

-223 EARRPYKVLRHAL
+223 EARRPYKVLRHTL
-236 GTDIASD
+236 GEDSTKD

-251 ERFEVDVNRTRDR
+251 ERFEVDIDRTRDR
-264 AYLLLEIHSHTTS
+264 AYLLLDIHSHTTS
-277 ETRVLPASEPAGEF
+277 EIRALPSDQPTRAFS
-291 RPIVERVQGVEMD
+291 PIVERVHGVEMD

-326 SAPVGNPAKEN
+326 SAPAGNSSREN

-346 NATIEAVDAL
+346 DATIEAVDAL
-356 SDFLVVSE
+356 ADFLVISE

-370 RIRIR
+370 
-375 EFRTGDEHFVQLPDP
+375 
-390 VYTVEAEAGGEYAT
+390 
-404 PLLRLTYSSLTTPET
+404 PET
-419 AYDYGMSGRTLAVVK
+419 AYDYDMGARTLTVVK
-434 RDAVLGG
+434 REAVLGG
-441 FDRENYATERIE
+441 FDRENYATERIQ
-453 ATSADGTTIPLSLL
+453 AKAADGMAIPVSLL
-467 YRKGLKRDGSHP
+467 YRKGLKRDGSNP

-489 ISIDASFSQVRL
+489 ISIDADFSPVRL

-526 DAGRM
+526 EAGRM
-531 VNKTNT
+531 ANKTNT
-537 FQDFVAAAEA
+537 FQDFIAAAEA
-547 LIRAGYTNSKRLGVM
+547 LIQAGFTNSKRLGIM
-562 GGSAGGLLIGAVLN
+562 GGSAGGLLIGATLN
-576 LRPDLFGAA
+576 LRPELFGAA
-585 IAKVPFVDILS
+585 IAKVPFVDVLS

-606 IGEYEEWGN
+606 VGEYEEWGN
-615 PEQLDHHRR
+615 PEQPEQYRR
-624 IRAYSPYDNV
+624 IRGYSPYDNV

-666 AVNPNAYVLLKTN
+666 ALNPGANVLLKTN

-692 RYKETAF
+692 RYRETAL

-705 EALGDAVGE
+705 KALGASAD

>member
-1 MSPKQT
+1 MALKQT

-32 LREKDNPAVREYLE
+32 LREKENPEVREYLE

-77 DASAPVRIGG
+77 DTSAPVRSAG

-93 TVEGAQYRIFCRKR
+93 TVAGAQYRIYCRKR
-107 AESGSVPAEADAS
+107 DGSNGE
-120 GSLAPGTGALAADT
+120 
-134 PVVERDGEEILLDA
+134 EEILLDA
-148 NQAAEGVAY
+148 DQAAEGLAY
-157 LQLGV
+157 FQLGV
-162 FEPSPDHT
+162 FKPSSDHT
-170 LLAYSIDTVG
+170 LLAYSIDTEG

-185 VFFKD
+185 VFFKN
-190 LRTGKLLPDR
+190 LRTGELLPDH
-200 IENSYYSLE
+200 ITNTYYSFE

-223 EARRPYKVLRHAL
+223 EARRPYKVMRHTL
-236 GTDIASD
+236 GEDPSKD

-251 ERFEVDVNRTRDR
+251 ERFEVDIDRTRDR
-264 AYLLLEIHSHTTS
+264 AYLLLDSHSHTTS
-277 ETRVLPASEPAGEF
+277 ETRFLPAGQPTGEF
-291 RPIVERVQGVEMD
+291 MPIVERVQGVEMD
-304 VTHHEGRWYI
+304 VTHHAGRWYI

-326 SAPVGNPAKEN
+326 SAPVGNSVKAN
-337 WREEIPARA
+337 WREEIPARQD
-346 NATIEAVDAL
+346 ATIEAVDAF
-356 SDFLVVSE
+356 SGFLVVSE
-364 RFDALP
+364 RYDALP
-370 RIRIR
+370 QIRIR
-375 EFRTGDEHFVQLPDP
+375 DFRTGAEHYVQVPDP
-390 VYTVEAEAGGEYAT
+390 VYTVEAEPGGDYAT
-404 PLLRLTYSSLTTPET
+404 PVVRLTYSSLTTPET
-419 AYDYGMSGRTLAVVK
+419 AYDYDMGERTLSVVK
-434 RDAVLGG
+434 REAVLGG
-441 FDRENYATERIE
+441 FDRENYATERME
-453 ATSADGTTIPLSLL
+453 ATSADGTTIPISLL

-489 ISIDASFSQVRL
+489 ISIDASFSHVRL

-526 DAGRM
+526 EAGRM
-531 VNKTNT
+531 ANKTNT
-537 FQDFVAAAEA
+537 FQDFLAAAEA
-547 LIRAGYTNSKRLGVM
+547 LIGAGFTNSRRLGIM
-562 GGSAGGLLIGAVLN
+562 GGSAGGLLMGAVLN

-585 IAKVPFVDILS
+585 IAKVPFVDVLS

-606 IGEYEEWGN
+606 VGEYEEWGN
-615 PEQLDHHRR
+615 PEQPEHYAR

-634 RVADYPQLLVTAG
+634 RLADYPQLLVTAG

-666 AVNPNAYVLLKTN
+666 ACSSSSKLLLLKTN
-679 LGAGHFGASGRYE
+679 MGAGHFGASGRYE
-692 RYKETAF
+692 RYRETAL

-705 EALGDAVGE
+705 KALGGEPGK

>member
-1 MSPKQT
+1 MALKQT

-32 LREKDNPAVREYLE
+32 LREKENPEVREYLE

-77 DASAPVRIGG
+77 DTSAPVRSAG

-93 TVEGAQYRIFCRKR
+93 TVAGAQYRIYCRKR
-107 AESGSVPAEADAS
+107 DGSNGE
-120 GSLAPGTGALAADT
+120 
-134 PVVERDGEEILLDA
+134 EEILLDA
-148 NQAAEGVAY
+148 DQAAEGFAY
-157 LQLGV
+157 FQLGV
-162 FEPSPDHT
+162 FKPSSDHT
-170 LLAYSIDTVG
+170 LLAYSIDTEG

-185 VFFKD
+185 VFFKN
-190 LRTGKLLPDR
+190 LRTGELLPDH
-200 IENSYYSLE
+200 ITNTYYSFE

-223 EARRPYKVLRHAL
+223 EARRPYKVMRHTL
-236 GTDIASD
+236 GEDPSKD

-251 ERFEVDVNRTRDR
+251 ERFEVDIDRTRDR
-264 AYLLLEIHSHTTS
+264 AYLLLDSHSHTTS
-277 ETRVLPASEPAGEF
+277 ETRFLPAGQPTGEF
-291 RPIVERVQGVEMD
+291 MPIVERVQGVEMD
-304 VTHHEGRWYI
+304 VTHHAGRWYI

-326 SAPVGNPAKEN
+326 SAPVGNSVKAN
-337 WREEIPARA
+337 WREEIPARQD
-346 NATIEAVDAL
+346 ATIEAADAF
-356 SDFLVVSE
+356 SGFLVVSE
-364 RFDALP
+364 RYDALP
-370 RIRIR
+370 QIRIR
-375 EFRTGDEHFVQLPDP
+375 DFRTGAEHYVQVPDP
-390 VYTVEAEAGGEYAT
+390 VYTVEAEPGGDYAT
-404 PLLRLTYSSLTTPET
+404 PVVRLTYSSLTTPET
-419 AYDYGMSGRTLAVVK
+419 AYDYDMGERTLSVVK
-434 RDAVLGG
+434 REAVLGG
-441 FDRENYATERIE
+441 FDRENYATERME
-453 ATSADGTTIPLSLL
+453 ATSADGTTIPISLL

-489 ISIDASFSQVRL
+489 ISIDASFSHVRL

-526 DAGRM
+526 EAGRM
-531 VNKTNT
+531 ANKTNT
-537 FQDFVAAAEA
+537 FQDFLAAAEA
-547 LIRAGYTNSKRLGVM
+547 LIGAGFTNSRRLGIM
-562 GGSAGGLLIGAVLN
+562 GGSAGGLLMGAVLN

-585 IAKVPFVDILS
+585 IAKVPFVDVLS

-606 IGEYEEWGN
+606 VGEYEEWGN
-615 PEQLDHHRR
+615 PEQPEHYAR

-634 RVADYPQLLVTAG
+634 RLADYPQLLVTAG

-666 AVNPNAYVLLKTN
+666 ACSSSSKLLLLKTN
-679 LGAGHFGASGRYE
+679 MGAGHFGASGRYE
-692 RYKETAF
+692 RYRETAL

-705 EALGDAVGE
+705 KALGGEPGK

>member
-1 MSPKQT
+1 MALKQT

-32 LREKDNPAVREYLE
+32 LREKENPEVREYLE

-77 DASAPVRIGG
+77 DTSAPVRSAG

-93 TVEGAQYRIFCRKR
+93 TVAGAQYRIYCRKR
-107 AESGSVPAEADAS
+107 DGSNGE
-120 GSLAPGTGALAADT
+120 
-134 PVVERDGEEILLDA
+134 EEILLDA
-148 NQAAEGVAY
+148 DQAAEGLAY
-157 LQLGV
+157 FQLGV
-162 FEPSPDHT
+162 FKPSSDHT
-170 LLAYSIDTVG
+170 LLAYSIDTEG

-185 VFFKD
+185 VFFKN
-190 LRTGKLLPDR
+190 LRTGELLPDH
-200 IENSYYSLE
+200 ITNTYYSFE

-223 EARRPYKVLRHAL
+223 EARRPYKVMRHTL
-236 GTDIASD
+236 GEDPSKD

-251 ERFEVDVNRTRDR
+251 ERFEVDIDRTRDR
-264 AYLLLEIHSHTTS
+264 AYLLLDSHSHTTS
-277 ETRVLPASEPAGEF
+277 ETRFLPAGQPTGEF
-291 RPIVERVQGVEMD
+291 MPIVERVQGVEMD
-304 VTHHEGRWYI
+304 VTHHAGRWYI

-326 SAPVGNPAKEN
+326 SAPVGNSVKAN
-337 WREEIPARA
+337 WREEIPARQD
-346 NATIEAVDAL
+346 ATIEAVDAF
-356 SDFLVVSE
+356 SGFLVVSE
-364 RFDALP
+364 RYDALP
-370 RIRIR
+370 QIRIR
-375 EFRTGDEHFVQLPDP
+375 DFRTGAEHYVQVPDP
-390 VYTVEAEAGGEYAT
+390 VYTVEAEPGGDYAT
-404 PLLRLTYSSLTTPET
+404 PVVRLTYSSLTTPET
-419 AYDYGMSGRTLAVVK
+419 AYDYDMGERTLSVVK
-434 RDAVLGG
+434 REAVLGG
-441 FDRENYATERIE
+441 FDRENYATERME
-453 ATSADGTTIPLSLL
+453 ATSADGTTIPISLL

-489 ISIDASFSQVRL
+489 ISIDASFSHVRL

-526 DAGRM
+526 EAGRM
-531 VNKTNT
+531 ANKTNT
-537 FQDFVAAAEA
+537 FQDFLAAAEA
-547 LIRAGYTNSKRLGVM
+547 LIGAGFTNSRRLGIM
-562 GGSAGGLLIGAVLN
+562 GGSAGGLLMGAVLN

-585 IAKVPFVDILS
+585 IAKVPFVDVLS

-606 IGEYEEWGN
+606 VGEYEEWGN
-615 PEQLDHHRR
+615 PEQPEHYAR

-634 RVADYPQLLVTAG
+634 RLADYPQLLVTAG

-666 AVNPNAYVLLKTN
+666 ACSSRSKLLLLKTN
-679 LGAGHFGASGRYE
+679 MGAGHFGASGRYE
-692 RYKETAF
+692 RYRETAL

-705 EALGDAVGE
+705 KALGGEPGK

>member
-1 MSPKQT
+1 MALKQT

-32 LREKDNPAVREYLE
+32 LREKENPEVRDYLE

-77 DASAPVRIGG
+77 DTSAPVRSAG

-93 TVEGAQYRIFCRKR
+93 TVAGAQYRIYCRKR
-107 AESGSVPAEADAS
+107 DGSNGE
-120 GSLAPGTGALAADT
+120 
-134 PVVERDGEEILLDA
+134 EEILLDA
-148 NQAAEGVAY
+148 DQAAEGFAY
-157 LQLGV
+157 FQLGV
-162 FEPSPDHT
+162 FKPSSDHT
-170 LLAYSIDTVG
+170 LLAYSIDTEG

-185 VFFKD
+185 VFFKN
-190 LRTGKLLPDR
+190 LRTGELLPDH
-200 IENSYYSLE
+200 ITNTYYSFE

-223 EARRPYKVLRHAL
+223 EARRPYKVMRHTL
-236 GTDIASD
+236 GEDPSKD

-251 ERFEVDVNRTRDR
+251 ERFEVDIDRTRDR
-264 AYLLLEIHSHTTS
+264 AYLLLDSHSHTTS
-277 ETRVLPASEPAGEF
+277 ETRFLPAGQPTGEF
-291 RPIVERVQGVEMD
+291 VPIVERVQGVEMD
-304 VTHHEGRWYI
+304 VTHHAGRWYI

-326 SAPVGNPAKEN
+326 SAPVGNSVKAN
-337 WREEIPARA
+337 WREEIPARQD
-346 NATIEAVDAL
+346 ATIEAADAF
-356 SDFLVVSE
+356 SGFLVVSE
-364 RFDALP
+364 RYDALP
-370 RIRIR
+370 QIRIR
-375 EFRTGDEHFVQLPDP
+375 DFRTGAEHYVQVPDP
-390 VYTVEAEAGGEYAT
+390 VYTVEAEPGGDYAT
-404 PLLRLTYSSLTTPET
+404 PVVRLTYSSLTTPET
-419 AYDYGMSGRTLAVVK
+419 AYDYDMGERTLSVVK
-434 RDAVLGG
+434 REAVLGG
-441 FDRENYATERIE
+441 FDRENYATERME
-453 ATSADGTTIPLSLL
+453 ATSADGTTIPISLL

-489 ISIDASFSQVRL
+489 ISIDASFSHVRL

-526 DAGRM
+526 EAGRM
-531 VNKTNT
+531 ANKTNT
-537 FQDFVAAAEA
+537 FQDFLAAAEA
-547 LIRAGYTNSKRLGVM
+547 LIGAGFTNSRRLGIM
-562 GGSAGGLLIGAVLN
+562 GGSAGGLLMGAVLN

-585 IAKVPFVDILS
+585 IAKVPFVDVLS

-606 IGEYEEWGN
+606 VGEYEEWGN
-615 PEQLDHHRR
+615 PEQPEHYAR

-634 RVADYPQLLVTAG
+634 RLADYPQLLVTAG

-666 AVNPNAYVLLKTN
+666 ACSSRSKLLLLKTN
-679 LGAGHFGASGRYE
+679 MGAGHFGASGRYE
-692 RYKETAF
+692 RYRETAL

-705 EALGDAVGE
+705 KALGGEPGK